1 MEGVGST
8 GDSPQMEKLLPAV
21 CKNNLQLVGKG
32 GDLSFLAEV
41 GIRQGCPL
49 SPLVFAVV
57 ADVLLRTITNR
68 LMGRVVI
75 LRAFADDT
83 AVTLKDIRSLEAA
96 FQIFTEYAKFSP
108 PTQPQENCHS
118 PAVL

>member
-1 MEGVGST
+1 MY
-8 GDSPQMEKLLPAV
+8 
-21 CKNNLQLVGKG
+21 KNNLQLVGKG

-68 LMGRVVI
+68 LVGGVVI

-83 AVTLKDIRSLEAA
+83 AIIVKAISSLEAT
-96 FQIFTEYAKFSP
+96 FQIFTEYAKSSNLQLNFKKTYIGHKRP
-108 PTQPQENCHS
+108 RAIVQ
-118 PAVL
+118 